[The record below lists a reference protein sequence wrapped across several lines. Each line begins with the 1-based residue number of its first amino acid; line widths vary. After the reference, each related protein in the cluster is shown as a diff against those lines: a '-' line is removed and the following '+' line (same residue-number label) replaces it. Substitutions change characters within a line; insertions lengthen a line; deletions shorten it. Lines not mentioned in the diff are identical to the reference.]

1 MPSNLHNYVYVT
13 DPLKL
18 CSILWPDVRFYKEQE
33 EIIYSVRD
41 NDETYVPA
49 GNMLGV

>member
-1 MPSNLHNYVYVT
+1 MTPELIAELR
-13 DPLKL
+13 DPIKFAALF
-18 CSILWPDVRFYKEQE
+18 WPEVSFYREQRD
-33 EIIYSVRD
+33 IIYSVRD